1 MCVLKRKSMFRDRF
15 YYTCHGDVYLL
26 IKHKIYSTE
35 TYIVWSLTLS
45 TVISALM
52 SDTVVSFK
60 IPGVNSCPS
69 PFNAPGDFDP
79 KNKFDVNRI
88 YFKLSG

>member
-1 MCVLKRKSMFRDRF
+1 
-15 YYTCHGDVYLL
+15 
-26 IKHKIYSTE
+26 
-35 TYIVWSLTLS
+35 
-45 TVISALM
+45 M